1 MSQRVIFL
9 DTETTGLSP
18 NQGDRVIELGC
29 VEMVNRVATGRTFH
43 FYLNPQGKAIDAGA
57 QAVHG
62 ISAAFLADKPSFND
76 IAAEFIDFIRGAEL
90 VIHNAPFDVGF
101 LNAELE
107 RVGKNALKI
116 ESGCSVVDTLVL
128 AKNQYPGKRNSLDGL
143 CDRFAVNRSNRNLH
157 GALLDARLLAEVYL
171 NLTRS
176 QESLGMALQQASM
189 PTLSAEVNTAQL
201 GAFVPSQLDL
211 EAHETHLDAL
221 EKERKAPSLWR
232 SHSSTVPTVH

>member
-1 MSQRVIFL
+1 MNQRIVFL

-18 NQGDRVIELGC
+18 TQGDRVIELGC
-29 VEMVNRVATGRTFH
+29 VEMLDRVATGRNFH
-43 FYLNPQGKAIDAGA
+43 YYLNPQGKAIDTGA

-62 ISAAFLADKPSFND
+62 ITAAFLADKPVFKD
-76 IAAEFIDFIRGAEL
+76 IAQEFVDFIHGAEV

-107 RVGKNALKI
+107 RVGLKPMKLAAN
-116 ESGCSVVDTLVL
+116 CAVTDTLVL

-143 CDRFAVNRSNRNLH
+143 CDRFAVNRSNRHLH

-176 QESLGMALQQASM
+176 QETLGMALQSASL
-189 PTLSAEVNTAQL
+189 PALSAAVQADL
-201 GAFVPSQLDL
+201 LCAFVPSADQRV
-211 EAHETHLDAL
+211 AHETYLDGL
-221 EKERKAPSLWR
+221 EKEKKGASLWR
-232 SHSSTVPTVH
+232 SAFVT

>member
-1 MSQRVIFL
+1 MHMSERIVFL

-18 NQGDRVIELGC
+18 AQGDRVIELGC
-29 VEMVNRVATGRTFH
+29 VEMVNRSATGRTFH

-62 ISAAFLADKPSFND
+62 ISAAFLLDKPVFKD
-76 IAAEFIDFIRGAEL
+76 IAKDFIDFVQGAEL
-90 VIHNAPFDVGF
+90 VIHNAPFDMGF
-101 LNAELE
+101 LNAELD
-107 RVGKNALKI
+107 RIGMKPLKTMAA
-116 ESGCSVVDTLVL
+116 CTVTDTLVL

-176 QESLGMALQQASM
+176 QETLGMALQHASL
-189 PTLSAEVNTAQL
+189 PELGTGFNAAQL
-201 GAFVPSQLDL
+201 MVFQPSSEDVAAH
-211 EAHETHLDAL
+211 EAHMDVL
-221 EKERKAPSLWR
+221 EKDRKGPSLWR
-232 SHSSTVPTVH
+232 STAA

>member
-1 MSQRVIFL
+1 MSYRTVFL

-18 NQGDRVIELGC
+18 VQGDRVIELGC
-29 VEMVNRVATGRTFH
+29 VEMINRATTGRTFH

-62 ISAAFLADKPSFND
+62 ISAAFLADKPVFKD
-76 IAAEFIDFIRGAEL
+76 IAQDFIDFIQGAEV
-90 VIHNAPFDVGF
+90 VIHNAPFDLGF

-107 RVGKNALKI
+107 RVGMKPMKVASNCTI
-116 ESGCSVVDTLVL
+116 VDTLVL

-143 CDRFAVNRSNRNLH
+143 CDRFSVNRSNRNLH
-157 GALLDARLLAEVYL
+157 GALLDARLLGEVYL

-189 PTLSAEVNTAQL
+189 PTLSKAASEL
-201 GAFVPSQLDL
+201 KLKPFVPTADDVA
-211 EAHETHLDAL
+211 AHEQHMDEL
-221 EKERKAPSLWR
+221 EKEKKGTSLWR
-232 SHSSTVPTVH
+232 SLAL

>member
-1 MSQRVIFL
+1 MTQRIVFL

-18 NQGDRVIELGC
+18 AQGDRVIELGC
-29 VEMVNRVATGRTFH
+29 VEMVNRAATGRTFH
-43 FYLNPQGKAIDAGA
+43 YYLNPQGKSIDAGA

-62 ISAAFLADKPSFND
+62 ISAAFLADKPVFKD
-76 IAAEFIDFIRGAEL
+76 IAADFIDFIKDAEV
-90 VIHNAPFDVGF
+90 VIHNAPFDIGF

-107 RVGKNALKI
+107 RVGLK
-116 ESGCSVVDTLVL
+116 SMKVASNCSVTDTLVL

-176 QESLGMALQQASM
+176 QESLGMALQHASM
-189 PTLSAEVNTAQL
+189 PTLSASS
-201 GAFVPSQLDL
+201 GAARLKAFSPSLEDL
-211 EAHETHLDAL
+211 AAHEAHLDGL
-221 EKERKAPSLWR
+221 EKEKKSVSLWR
-232 SHSSTVPTVH
+232 VQLQA

>member
-1 MSQRVIFL
+1 MTQRIVFL

-18 NQGDRVIELGC
+18 TQGDRVIELGC
-29 VEMVNRVATGRTFH
+29 VEMMNRAATGRTFH

-62 ISAAFLADKPSFND
+62 ISAAFLVDKPHFKE
-76 IAAEFIDFIRGAEL
+76 IAQDFIDFIQDAEV

-107 RVGKNALKI
+107 RVGMKPVKAASN
-116 ESGCSVVDTLVL
+116 CSIVDTLVL

-171 NLTRS
+171 HLTRS
-176 QESLGMALQQASM
+176 QESLGMALQHASM
-189 PTLSAEVNTAQL
+189 PTLSADIGVAGL
-201 GAFVPSQLDL
+201 KAFVPSEEDAA
-211 EAHETHLDAL
+211 AHEVHMDAL
-221 EKERKAPSLWR
+221 EKEKKGPSMWR
-232 SHSSTVPTVH
+232 SLPL

>member
-1 MSQRVIFL
+1 MTQRIVFL

-18 NQGDRVIELGC
+18 SQGDRVIELGC
-29 VEMVNRVATGRTFH
+29 VEMVNRAATGRTFH
-43 FYLNPQGKAIDAGA
+43 FYLNPQGKSIDAGA

-62 ISAAFLADKPSFND
+62 ISSAFLADKPIFKD
-76 IAAEFIDFIRGAEL
+76 IAHDFIEFIRDAEV

-107 RVGKNALKI
+107 RVGMKAMKAASN
-116 ESGCSVVDTLVL
+116 CSIVDTLVL

-176 QESLGMALQQASM
+176 QETLGMALQHASM
-189 PTLSAEVNTAQL
+189 PTISAGINATDL
-201 GAFVPSQLDL
+201 RAFVPSGEDVA
-211 EAHETHLDAL
+211 AHETHLDAL
-221 EKERKAPSLWR
+221 EQEKKGVSVWR
-232 SHSSTVPTVH
+232 SQLQT